1 MFKNGWL
8 RRLQWKEAKM
18 KFKLSD
24 NFEVDSSKFPWN
36 VEGLRVGFFGMP
48 GSGKGHTCAILIEQ
62 FLEQGGTVVIFEPRY
77 EWETLKEKF
86 PVQVAGGPYAD
97 VPLVPSQYRLYAEAV
112 AKNGISII
120 FNTGDLEEEELVN
133 FAEGFIKWVLKLEE
147 TIRRPIMLVI
157 EESQEY
163 CPKTAEGHIL
173 PPWTY
178 KRMIKQFKDCFT
190 QGRKLNVNPV
200 IITQRPQ
207 ELNFSIR
214 MLCNISFFGKFAP
227 QDIGYIERECLK
239 PYRERG
245 IHVRSD
251 VLLDLP
257 LGEWL
262 VIHGGKAERVSV
274 TEQRKTPHGAITPK
288 LEYVAPVSSEVKKTV
303 TDLSKL
309 LMQAIEKE
317 KAEEA
322 EAEKLKRKI
331 SDLESKLKQKEQ
343 EISELNIAL
352 RVKGSQPPEKIVE
365 KVGVDPEDVKRFVKD
380 LRDGLLETFDKV
392 AERFLGKEETVKP
405 SGALNDDIV
414 KMWLN
419 KLPTP
424 CAKKI
429 FTFLAE
435 HRGVKFTKSQIA
447 LQTAYSTN
455 SGTFNSALSLLKRNN
470 LVKTDGESWWFE

>member
-1 MFKNGWL
+1 
-8 RRLQWKEAKM
+8 M

-24 NFEVDSSKFPWN
+24 AFIIDSSQFPWS
-36 VEGLRVGFFGMP
+36 VEGLRIGFFGMP
-48 GSGKGHTCAILIEQ
+48 GSGKGHTCAIFIEQ

-97 VPLVPSQYRLYAEAV
+97 VPLVSSQYRLYAEAV

-120 FNTGDLEEEELVN
+120 FNTGDLEEEELVK
-133 FAEGFIKWVLKLEE
+133 FAEGFIKWTLKLEE
-147 TIRRPIMLVI
+147 TIRRPIMLII
-157 EESQEY
+157 EESQEFS
-163 CPKTAEGHIL
+163 PRTAEGHIL

-207 ELNFSIR
+207 ELNFTIR

-227 QDIGYIERECLK
+227 QDIGYIDRECLK

-245 IHVRSD
+245 IHVKSD
-251 VLLDLP
+251 MLLDLP
-257 LGEWL
+257 LGQWL
-262 VIHGGKAERVSV
+262 VIYAGKAETVSV
-274 TEQRKTPHGAITPK
+274 TVQRKTPHGAITPR
-288 LEYVAPVSSEVKKTV
+288 LEYVAPVSTEIKKTV

-309 LMQAIEKE
+309 LMQAIERQ
-317 KAEEA
+317 KAEES

-331 SDLESKLKQKEQ
+331 SDLEKKVIEQQQ

-352 RVKGSQPPEKIVE
+352 RVKGSQTPEKIVE
-365 KVGVDPEDVKRFVKD
+365 KAGLDPVQVRESILK
-380 LRDGLLETFDKV
+380 LREEVAGAFERAVVQLLGES
-392 AERFLGKEETVKP
+392 TVK
-405 SGALNDDIV
+405 AVTVNDDV
-414 KMWLN
+414 VNMWLA

-424 CAKKI
+424 MAKKV
-429 FTFLAE
+429 FKFLVD
-435 HRGVKFTKSQIA
+435 HKGMKFTKSQLS
-447 LQTAYSTN
+447 LQTGYSTN
-455 SGTFNSALSLLKRNN
+455 SGSFNSTLSLLKRNN
-470 LVKTDGESWWFE
+470 LAKTDGESWWVE

>member
-1 MFKNGWL
+1 
-8 RRLQWKEAKM
+8 M
-18 KFKLSD
+18 KFKLSED
-24 NFEVDSSKFPWN
+24 FEVDSSKFPWS
-36 VEGLRVGFFGMP
+36 VEGLRIGFFGMP

-62 FLEQGGTVVIFEPRY
+62 FLEQDGTIVVFEPRY

-112 AKNGISII
+112 AKNGVSII
-120 FNTGDLEEEELVN
+120 FNTGDLEEEELVK
-133 FAEGFIKWVLKLEE
+133 FAEGFIKWILKFEE
-147 TIRRPIMLVI
+147 TIRRPVMLVI

-163 CPKTAEGHIL
+163 APKTAEGHVL
-173 PPWTY
+173 PPWVY

-190 QGRKLNVNPV
+190 QGRKLNVSSI

-207 ELNFSIR
+207 ELNFTIR

-245 IHVRSD
+245 IYVRSD

-262 VIHGGKAERVSV
+262 VIHGGKAERVFV

-288 LEYVAPVSSEVKKTV
+288 LEYVAPVSNEVKKTV

-309 LMQAIEKE
+309 LIQAMEKE
-317 KAEEA
+317 KAEET
-322 EAEKLKRKI
+322 EIEKLKRKI
-331 SDLESKLKQKEQ
+331 SDLETKKKELEQ

-352 RVKGSQPPEKIVE
+352 RVKGSQQPEKIVE
-365 KVGVDPEDVKRFVKD
+365 KVGVNPEDVKRFVKD
-380 LRDGLLETFDKV
+380 LRDELLETFDR
-392 AERFLGKEETVKP
+392 ATERFFGVKEAVKP
-405 SGALNDDIV
+405 VDVNNDNIV
-414 KMWLN
+414 KIWMD
-419 KLPTP
+419 KLPNP
-424 CAKKI
+424 CTKKV
-429 FTFLAE
+429 FAFLAE
-435 HRGVKFTKSQIA
+435 HKGVKFTKSQIA

-470 LVKTDGESWWFE
+470 LVKTDGQSWWFE

>member
-1 MFKNGWL
+1 
-8 RRLQWKEAKM
+8 M
-18 KFKLSD
+18 KFKLSED
-24 NFEVDSSKFPWN
+24 FEVDSSKFPWS
-36 VEGLRVGFFGMP
+36 VEGLRIGFFGMP

-62 FLEQGGTVVIFEPRY
+62 FLEQDGTIVVFEPRY

-112 AKNGISII
+112 AKNGVSII
-120 FNTGDLEEEELVN
+120 FNTGDLEEEELVK
-133 FAEGFIKWVLKLEE
+133 FAEGFIKWILKFEE
-147 TIRRPIMLVI
+147 TIRRPVMLVI

-163 CPKTAEGHIL
+163 APKTAEGHVL
-173 PPWTY
+173 PPWVY

-190 QGRKLNVNPV
+190 QGRKLNVSSI

-207 ELNFSIR
+207 ELNFTIR

-245 IHVRSD
+245 IYVRSD

-262 VIHGGKAERVSV
+262 VIHGGKAERVFV

-288 LEYVAPVSSEVKKTV
+288 LEYVAPVSNEVKKTV

-309 LMQAIEKE
+309 LIQAMEKE
-317 KAEEA
+317 KAEET
-322 EAEKLKRKI
+322 EIEKLKRKI
-331 SDLESKLKQKEQ
+331 SDLETKKKELEQ

-352 RVKGSQPPEKIVE
+352 RVKGSQQPEKIVE
-365 KVGVDPEDVKRFVKD
+365 KVGVNPEDVKRFVKD
-380 LRDGLLETFDKV
+380 LRDELLETFDR
-392 AERFLGKEETVKP
+392 ATERFFGVKEAVKP
-405 SGALNDDIV
+405 VDVNSDNIV
-414 KMWLN
+414 KIWMD
-419 KLPTP
+419 KLPNP
-424 CAKKI
+424 CTKKV
-429 FTFLAE
+429 FAFLAE
-435 HRGVKFTKSQIA
+435 HKGVKFTKSQIA

-470 LVKTDGESWWFE
+470 LVKTDGQSWWFE